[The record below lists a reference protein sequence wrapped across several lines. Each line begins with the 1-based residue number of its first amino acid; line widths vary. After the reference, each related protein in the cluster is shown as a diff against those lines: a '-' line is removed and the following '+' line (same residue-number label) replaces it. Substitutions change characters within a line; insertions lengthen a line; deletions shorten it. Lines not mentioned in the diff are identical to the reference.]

1 MRNLTNLI
9 QKIRKD
15 LFYKNFNK
23 VINETSGLIKNDKI
37 IIAVS
42 GGLDSITLLF
52 LLEAI
57 NIFEIVVVHINHKIR
72 VNSDSDEQ
80 FVKLLSK
87 RMELKFISKSLN
99 PKTISKGESI
109 EEWARKKRYE
119 FLKESLKKTKS
130 KKILTAHH
138 ANDQIETILINL
150 SRGSG
155 VLGLRGIDKKNKY
168 LLRPLLGFKKKEII
182 EFSKRVKFKFL
193 EDETNKDLS
202 IPRNFIRHK
211 VVNPWEKQ
219 IPYLSDAFNK
229 TVENIS
235 HWQLALDYFINNFI
249 LSKINF
255 QDNGFSIEKN
265 LIKDFP
271 NLIKL
276 RIIQLLIGSEE
287 GNLWSRHQIKMLN
300 NFFIKNEI
308 GKIFEF
314 NNQWRLLS
322 DRNDIIGQKVKG
334 HFSKKSILIS
344 KDLMA
349 EHNNVKISIKISNK
363 RNIKFKSKYEI
374 VDWGKIKKKKLRIRL
389 WREGDTFQSLGMN
402 GHQKVSDFLINNK
415 VNQFEK
421 EKQHVLIS
429 NNEIIW
435 ICGLRISDKIKVTND
450 TTEFAYL
457 ILKTE

>member
-1 MRNLTNLI
+1 MRNLTNLM
-9 QKIRKD
+9 QKIRQD

-23 VINETSGLIKNDKI
+23 FIKETSGLIKNDKI
-37 IIAVS
+37 IVAVS

-57 NIFEIVVVHINHKIR
+57 KIFEISVAHINHKIR

-80 FVKLLSK
+80 YVKLLSK
-87 RMELKFISKSLN
+87 RMGLKFISKSLN

-109 EEWARKKRYE
+109 EEWARKKRYG
-119 FLKESLKKTKS
+119 FLMESLKKTKS

-138 ANDQIETILINL
+138 ANDQIETILMNL

-168 LLRPLLGFKKKEII
+168 ILRPLLGFKKKDII
-182 EFSKRVKFKFL
+182 EFSKRIKFKFI
-193 EDETNKDLS
+193 EDETNKNLS

-219 IPYLSDAFNK
+219 IPYLSDAFNH
-229 TVENIS
+229 TVDNIS
-235 HWQLALDYFINNFI
+235 NWQLALDYFINNFI

-265 LIKDFP
+265 LIKDCP
-271 NLIKL
+271 NLVKL
-276 RIIQLLIGSEE
+276 RIIQLLIRSDET
-287 GNLWSRHQIKMLN
+287 NLWSRHQIKMLN
-300 NFFIKNEI
+300 NFFVKNEI

-314 NNQWRLLS
+314 NNQWRLLC
-322 DRNDIIGQKVKG
+322 DRNDIIGQKINRYY
-334 HFSKKSILIS
+334 SKKSILMS
-344 KDLMA
+344 KDLMVD
-349 EHNNVKISIKISNK
+349 HNNVNISIRISNK
-363 RNIKFKSKYEI
+363 KNIKSKSRYEI
-374 VDWGKIKKKKLRIRL
+374 VDWKKIKKKKLRIRL

-421 EKQHVLIS
+421 EKQHVLIA